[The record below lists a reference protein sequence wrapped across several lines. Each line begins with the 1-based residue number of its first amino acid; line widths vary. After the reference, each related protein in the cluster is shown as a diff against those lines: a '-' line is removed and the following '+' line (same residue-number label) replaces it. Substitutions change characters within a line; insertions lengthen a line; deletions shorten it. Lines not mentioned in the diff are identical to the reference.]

1 MASPLLSSN
10 RISAHPFVPARI
22 RGKLLWHFL
31 RSLCRPL
38 CQWPCGTIGA
48 ADDPN
53 SCSIRGSPALWAA
66 IGIIWHCMAL
76 YTIWNTCQCQCR
88 FVCLFI
94 IRLPSIYILIDLS
107 PVFTMIVPVNTL
119 PCHSHLLD
127 VTLNACMVFCTF
139 LLLSTKFSILN
150 GQESCAEFRLKGQDR
165 ALMAWDM
172 TVKLVWQLK
181 YHPSH

>member
-1 MASPLLSSN
+1 
-10 RISAHPFVPARI
+10 
-22 RGKLLWHFL
+22 
-31 RSLCRPL
+31 
-38 CQWPCGTIGA
+38 
-48 ADDPN
+48 
-53 SCSIRGSPALWAA
+53 
-66 IGIIWHCMAL
+66 
-76 YTIWNTCQCQCR
+76 
-88 FVCLFI
+88 
-94 IRLPSIYILIDLS
+94 
-107 PVFTMIVPVNTL
+107 MIVPVNTL

-127 VTLNACMVFCTF
+127 VTPNACMAFCTF